1 VQREFPP
8 DRMKVSD
15 GVEDKYRFIRHVERQ
30 ERISIKPPYIKD

>member
-1 VQREFPP
+1 
-8 DRMKVSD
+8 MKVSD